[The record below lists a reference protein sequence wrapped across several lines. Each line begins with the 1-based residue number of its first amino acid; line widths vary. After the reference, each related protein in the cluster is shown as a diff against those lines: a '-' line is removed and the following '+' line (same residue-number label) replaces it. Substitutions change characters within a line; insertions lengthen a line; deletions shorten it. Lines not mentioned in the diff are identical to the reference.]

1 MRDPPVC
8 GRDRGAHVEERD
20 LGLSRGG
27 AGRGVSSGSLM
38 GEMETSS
45 LAMAGEHTGFPAHGW
60 D

>member
-8 GRDRGAHVEERD
+8 GRDRGAHVEE
-20 LGLSRGG
+20 LGLSRQG
-27 AGRGVSSGSLM
+27 AGRGVSSGSLV

-45 LAMAGEHTGFPAHGW
+45 LAMVGEHTGFPAHGW